1 MGIHQSNDPTDFRS
15 QLNNYK
21 MLKIHHLRNATM
33 VLEME
38 KEVIL
43 IDPMLGDQG
52 IMPSFT
58 LFRHKARKNPTVSLP
73 ENASLVL
80 EKVTHCLITHQHP
93 DHIDSKAVD
102 FLIKKNIPVT
112 CSVKDKKAFKKK
124 GLNVVQSLKYW
135 EKQEFL
141 GGTIEGIPAQHG
153 YGFVAKPMGNVI
165 GFYVKLPNQK
175 SIYLSSD
182 TIYTASVDKVLKD
195 YNPDISVLACGA
207 AQFDLF
213 KPVIMSVDDI
223 IKFVKN
229 TSGKV
234 IANHMESI
242 NHCPLTRKKLKE
254 ILINNNL
261 IHNVLIPEDGEFMVM
276 E

>member
-1 MGIHQSNDPTDFRS
+1 MI
-15 QLNNYK
+15 
-21 MLKIHHLRNATM
+21 
-33 VLEME
+33 LETE
-38 KEVIL
+38 KDVIL
-43 IDPMLGDQG
+43 IDPMLGDLG
-52 IMPSFT
+52 IIPSFT
-58 LFRHKARKNPTVSLP
+58 LFRHKARRNPTVALP
-73 ENASLVL
+73 KNHKLIL

-93 DHIDSKAVD
+93 DHIDSKGIE
-102 FLIKKNIPVT
+102 FLIRKNTPIT
-112 CSVKDKKAFKKK
+112 CSVKDEKAFKKR

-135 EKQEFL
+135 GKQEFL
-141 GGTIEGIPAQHG
+141 GGTIEGIPAKHG

-165 GFYVKLPNQK
+165 GFYVELPNQK

-182 TIYTASVDKVLKD
+182 TIYTASVDKVLKEHK
-195 YNPDISVLACGA
+195 PDISVLACGS

-213 KPVIMSVDDI
+213 KQLIMNVDDI
-223 IKFVKN
+223 LKFVKN

-254 ILINNNL
+254 VLINNKL
-261 IHNVLIPEDGEFMVM
+261 IDNVLIPDDGELMIM

>member
-1 MGIHQSNDPTDFRS
+1 
-15 QLNNYK
+15 
-21 MLKIHHLRNATM
+21 MLKIHHIRNATM
-33 VLEME
+33 ILETE
-38 KEVIL
+38 KDVVL

-58 LFRHKARKNPTVSLP
+58 LFRHKARKNPTVPLP
-73 ENASLVL
+73 ENTNLIL

-93 DHIDSKAVD
+93 DHIDNKGVE

-112 CSVKDKKAFKKK
+112 CSSKDEKAFKKR
-124 GLNVVQSLKYW
+124 GLNVVQTLNYW
-135 EKQEFL
+135 EKQPFL
-141 GGTIEGIPAQHG
+141 GGTIEGIPAKHG
-153 YGFVAKPMGNVI
+153 YGFVSKPMGNVI
-165 GFYVKLPNQK
+165 GFYLKLPNQK
-175 SIYLSSD
+175 SVYLSSD
-182 TIYTASVDKVLKD
+182 TIYTSSVERILID

-213 KPVIMSVDDI
+213 KRLIMDENDI
-223 IKFVKN
+223 LKFVKN
-229 TSGKV
+229 SSGKV

-261 IHNVLIPEDGEFMVM
+261 INNVLIPEDGELMMM

>member
-1 MGIHQSNDPTDFRS
+1 
-15 QLNNYK
+15 

-33 VLEME
+33 ILETE
-38 KEVIL
+38 KDVIL
-43 IDPMLGDQG
+43 IDPMLGNQG

-58 LFRHKARKNPTVSLP
+58 LFRHKVRRNPTVPLP
-73 ENASLVL
+73 ESSKQIL

-93 DHIDSKAVD
+93 DHIDSKGVE

-112 CSVKDKKAFKKK
+112 CSVKDEKAFKKK

-135 EKQEFL
+135 EKQQFL
-141 GGTIEGIPAQHG
+141 EGTIEGIPAKHG
-153 YGFVAKPMGNVI
+153 YGFIAKPMGNVI
-165 GFYVKLPNQK
+165 GFYLKLPNQK

-195 YNPDISVLACGA
+195 YKPDISVLACGT

-213 KPVIMSVDDI
+213 KQLIMNVDDI

-229 TSGKV
+229 SSGKV

-254 ILINNNL
+254 LLINNNL
-261 IHNVLIPEDGEFMVM
+261 IDTILIPDDGEIMIM

>member
-1 MGIHQSNDPTDFRS
+1 
-15 QLNNYK
+15 

-33 VLEME
+33 VLETE
-38 KEVIL
+38 KDVIL

-58 LFRHKARKNPTVSLP
+58 LFRHKARRNPTVPLP
-73 ENASLVL
+73 KNSKLIL

-93 DHIDSKAVD
+93 DHMDSKGVA
-102 FLIKKNIPVT
+102 FLIEKNIPVT
-112 CSVKDKKAFKKK
+112 CSVKDEKALKKR
-124 GLNVVQSLKYW
+124 GLNIVQSLKYW
-135 EKQEFL
+135 EKQNFL
-141 GGTIEGIPAQHG
+141 DGTIEGIPAKHG
-153 YGFVAKPMGNVI
+153 YGFIAKPMGNVI
-165 GFYVKLPNQK
+165 GFYVELPHQK

-182 TIYTASVDKVLKD
+182 TIYTSAVDKVLKE
-195 YNPDISVLACGA
+195 YNPEISVLACGT

-213 KPVIMSVDDI
+213 KQLIMNVNDI
-223 IKFVKN
+223 IRFVKN
-229 TSGKV
+229 SSGKV

-254 ILINNNL
+254 ILIHNNL
-261 IHNVLIPEDGEFMVM
+261 IDKVLIPEDGELMII

>member
-1 MGIHQSNDPTDFRS
+1 
-15 QLNNYK
+15 

-33 VLEME
+33 VVETE
-38 KEVIL
+38 RDVIL

-58 LFRHKARKNPTVSLP
+58 LFRHKARRNPTVSLP
-73 ENASLVL
+73 VNSNLIL

-93 DHIDSKAVD
+93 DHIDSKGVA

-112 CSVKDKKAFKKK
+112 CSVKDEKALKKK
-124 GLNVVQSLKYW
+124 GLQVVQSLNYW
-135 EKQEFL
+135 EKQQFL
-141 GGTIEGIPAQHG
+141 GGIIEGIPAKHG
-153 YGFVAKPMGNVI
+153 YGFIAKPMGNVI
-165 GFYVKLPNQK
+165 GFYLKLPNQK

-182 TIYTASVDKVLKD
+182 TIYTDSVDKVLMD
-195 YNPDISVLACGA
+195 YKPDISVLACGA
-207 AQFDLF
+207 AQFDIF
-213 KPVIMSVDDI
+213 KQLIMNIEDI
-223 IKFVKN
+223 LKFVKN
-229 TSGKV
+229 ASGKV

-254 ILINNNL
+254 VLTHNKLID
-261 IHNVLIPEDGEFMVM
+261 NVLIPEDGEIMII

>member
-1 MGIHQSNDPTDFRS
+1 
-15 QLNNYK
+15 

-33 VLEME
+33 ILETE
-38 KEVIL
+38 KDVIL

-58 LFRHKARKNPTVSLP
+58 LFRHKARKNPTVPLP
-73 ENASLVL
+73 ENSKLIL
-80 EKVTHCLITHQHP
+80 DKVTHCLITHQHP
-93 DHIDSKAVD
+93 DHIDSSAVA
-102 FLIKKNIPVT
+102 FLIKKNIPIT
-112 CSVKDKKAFKKK
+112 CSVKDEKAFKKR
-124 GLNVVQSLKYW
+124 GLNVVQSLRYW
-135 EKQEFL
+135 EKHTFL
-141 GGTIEGIPAQHG
+141 GGTIEGIPAKHG

-182 TIYTASVDKVLKD
+182 TIYTAAVDKVLKE
-195 YNPDISVLACGA
+195 YKPDISVLACGA

-213 KPVIMSVDDI
+213 KLLIMNEDDI
-223 IKFVKN
+223 LKFVKN

-234 IANHMESI
+234 IANHMEAI

-254 ILINNNL
+254 LLIKNNA
-261 IHNVLIPEDGEFMVM
+261 IDNVLIPEDGELMNM

>member
-1 MGIHQSNDPTDFRS
+1 
-15 QLNNYK
+15 
-21 MLKIHHLRNATM
+21 MLKIHHIRNATM
-33 VLEME
+33 VLETE

-58 LFRHKARKNPTVSLP
+58 LFRHKARKNPTVPLP
-73 ENASLVL
+73 KNANLIL

-93 DHIDSKAVD
+93 DHIDSKAIA
-102 FLIKKNIPVT
+102 FLIEKNIPVT
-112 CSVKDKKAFKKK
+112 CGLKDEKTFKKK
-124 GLNVVQSLKYW
+124 GLNVVKSLKYW
-135 EKQEFL
+135 EQQDFL
-141 GGTIEGIPAQHG
+141 GGTIEGIPAKHG

-165 GFYVKLPNQK
+165 GFYLNLPSQK

-182 TIYTASVDKVLKD
+182 TIYTTSVDKVLKE
-195 YNPDISVLACGA
+195 YKPDISVLATGT

-213 KPVIMSVDDI
+213 KQLIMNVDDI
-223 IKFVKN
+223 LKFVKT

-242 NHCPLTRKKLKE
+242 NHCPMTRKKLKE
-254 ILINNNL
+254 ILIEKNL
-261 IHNVLIPEDGEFMVM
+261 INNVLIPIDGEMM
-276 E
+276 DMD

>member
-1 MGIHQSNDPTDFRS
+1 
-15 QLNNYK
+15 

-33 VLEME
+33 VIETE
-38 KEVIL
+38 KDVIL

-58 LFRHKARKNPTVSLP
+58 LFRHKARKNPTVPLP
-73 ENASLVL
+73 KNSKLIL
-80 EKVTHCLITHQHP
+80 EKVTHCLIIHRHP
-93 DHIDSKAVD
+93 DHIDNKGVA

-112 CSVKDKKAFKKK
+112 CSIKDEKAFKKR

-135 EKQEFL
+135 GKQKFL
-141 GGTIEGIPAQHG
+141 GGTIEGIPAKHG
-153 YGFVAKPMGNVI
+153 YGFVAKPMGNVM
-165 GFYVKLPNQK
+165 GFYLKLPNQK

-182 TIYTASVDKVLKD
+182 TIYTASVDKVLKE

-213 KPVIMSVDDI
+213 KQLIMNIDDI
-223 IKFVKN
+223 LKFVKN

-234 IANHMESI
+234 IANHMEAI
-242 NHCPLTRKKLKE
+242 NQCPLTRKNLKE
-254 ILINNNL
+254 ILIN
-261 IHNVLIPEDGEFMVM
+261 NVLIPEDGELMIM